1 MTNPPN
7 YIDTRKRK
15 SYSQQALFEEEPE
28 EPTVVQPEPVS
39 ELKPPE
45 PVIEKK
51 EEELETIE
59 EPKPVEELPVT
70 QKTEP
75 CEKCKQ
81 PITYRSDDFHPGI
94 LCPHCKNGQKNPNLK
109 HRGLF

>member
-1 MTNPPN
+1 MTNAAN
-7 YIDTRKRK
+7 YIDIRKRK

-28 EPTVVQPEPVS
+28 EPPVAHQPEPV
-39 ELKPPE
+39 ELKPE
-45 PVIEKK
+45 PPIIEKK
-51 EEELETIE
+51 EEDAVIE
-59 EPKPVEELPVT
+59 EPKPIEELPIT
-70 QKTEP
+70 EKIEP

-109 HRGLF
+109 QRGIF